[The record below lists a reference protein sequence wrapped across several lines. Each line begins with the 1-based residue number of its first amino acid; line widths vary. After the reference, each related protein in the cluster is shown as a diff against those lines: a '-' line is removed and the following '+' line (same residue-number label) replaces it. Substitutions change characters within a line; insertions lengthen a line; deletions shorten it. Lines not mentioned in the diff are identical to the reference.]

1 MDYKNILTEPKNISK
16 LLIQYFSIFFKNI
29 KLLVTFNVITLVG
42 FYLFIGQ
49 IESINFSDNYIFNY
63 LNKSLYYVLFFTFP
77 VSFIYSFYLTIS
89 NNKKPN
95 PTNIIDTFL
104 SDYKKILFANA
115 IFSAV
120 IFFLNFF
127 VKSELMMKQFYNPI
141 FFFFV
146 EIINTIIYFF
156 AVILV
161 YQLSPFKTSI
171 KKYFS
176 NTLIKYVVSTF
187 ILMLISM
194 FLYRISFNVV
204 VIFTQIFSETIG
216 EFNPEY
222 LFKYG
227 SILIEY
233 CNTISVFTI
242 LIFIY
247 FNYTT
252 EVNNTFEID
261 EINQINLG
269 QNDDDDDEI

>member
-16 LLIQYFSIFFKNI
+16 LLQQYFIIFFKNI
-29 KLLVTFNVITLVG
+29 KLLTAFNLIVLIA
-42 FYLFIGQ
+42 FYLLIGY
-49 IESINFSDNYIFNY
+49 IENINFSDNYIFNY
-63 LNKSLYYVLFFTFP
+63 INKSLYYVLFFTFP

-89 NNKKPN
+89 DNKKPN
-95 PTNIIDTFL
+95 PTNIVDTFL
-104 SDYKKILFANA
+104 SDYKKILLTNA
-115 IFSAV
+115 ILTIIVF
-120 IFFLNFF
+120 ILNFV
-127 VKSELMMKQFYNPI
+127 VKSELLIKHLYDPFT
-141 FFFFV
+141 FFFV
-146 EIINTIIYFF
+146 EIVNTVIYFF
-156 AVILV
+156 SFILV

-176 NTLIKYVVSTF
+176 NTLIKYIVSTF

-204 VIFTQIFSETIG
+204 VIITQLFSETIG
-216 EFNPEY
+216 DFNPEY

-227 SILIEY
+227 NIFVEY

-252 EVNNTFEID
+252 EVNNTFELD

-269 QNDDDDDEI
+269 QNEDEDDEI